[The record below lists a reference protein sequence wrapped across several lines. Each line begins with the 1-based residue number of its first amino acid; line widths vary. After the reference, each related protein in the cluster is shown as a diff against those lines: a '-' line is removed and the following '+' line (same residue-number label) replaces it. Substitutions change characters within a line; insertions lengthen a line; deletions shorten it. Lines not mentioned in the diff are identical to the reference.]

1 MSQFNNPSNEW
12 VLENIFLPGVVKEI
26 TSNDTP
32 VILVIHHLPVPVG
45 RKNLMS
51 EEMVEIKVFFNETQ
65 MNTYI
70 DITENDGSNKGL
82 SIEQGVHYV
91 NHHRLF
97 DESPEV
103 IFEWFVH
110 NSKRITNTTFRVDI
124 RTVG

>member
-12 VLENIFLPGVVKEI
+12 VLENIFLPDVVNEI

-51 EEMVEIKVFFNETQ
+51 EEMVEIKVFSNETQ

-70 DITENDGSNKGL
+70 DITENDGINKGL
-82 SIEQGVHYV
+82 SIEQGVHYIK
-91 NHHRLF
+91 HHRLF

-103 IFEWFVH
+103 IYEWFRLKRPKIYDREVH
-110 NSKRITNTTFRVDI
+110 VEFRSI
-124 RTVG
+124 G